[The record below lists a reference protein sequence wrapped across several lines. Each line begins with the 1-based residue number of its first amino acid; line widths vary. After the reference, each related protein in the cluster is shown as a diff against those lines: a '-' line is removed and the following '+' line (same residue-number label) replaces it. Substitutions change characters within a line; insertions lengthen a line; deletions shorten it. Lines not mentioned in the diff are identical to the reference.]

1 MLNIFLKKCK
11 KNISKISN
19 KYMILKQNN
28 IKITSKQFLPANKEW
43 FTNVYAYNKN
53 YLKNLPSYDKIVS
66 KLIKSFFFLHPL
78 LEDAINLKKWKKIKL
93 RKKQKKKQKRS
104 VNRIWVSKAEIKHT
118 NSKAIFTLY
127 IYNGEK
133 RRLVRK
139 LKKINPLRVR
149 KKRIGKKINLIRYKK
164 FKLIK
169 LIKEIKNKKVISKY
183 KRKYWYK
190 YKKNKHRYKHRYKK
204 NKYPIWQSQSQ
215 SQLLRELLEKTL
227 RKEKYSLYL
236 KKLLWFNTSKFKNTY
251 LYPLSKLIRN
261 YYDKKIEFNLINL
274 KYIYFNSSI
283 FSQFIVLKLK
293 NRKIKLR
300 KYFKRLFNKLNIPV
314 IKKFF
319 FISRKISRKKDKLI
333 SIKSQKDLYPFYL
346 LKKTS
351 KNMALRSLREKKDLL
366 NQLIEKRLLMEKKQ
380 KKILKIEK
388 KDKNYLEKIILY
400 NIKYKSVS
408 GVRLDLAGRLSR
420 RFVAS
425 RSIYIKKYKGTLKNI
440 ESSYKGSSC
449 SMIRGQLKSNIEYTK
464 ITSFVRI
471 GSFGVKGW
479 ISAM

>member
-28 IKITSKQFLPANKEW
+28 IKIKSKQFLPANKEW

-66 KLIKSFFFLHPL
+66 KLIKSFFFLHPHPL

-215 SQLLRELLEKTL
+215 LLRELLEKTL

-319 FISRKISRKKDKLI
+319 FISRKKDKL
-333 SIKSQKDLYPFYL
+333 IKSQKDLYPFYL